1 MSLRELLGYLMAAL
15 AVLIVAGGIWAARYH
30 SPARKYARRI
40 AKERR
45 AARERK
51 RRVEDD
57 G

>member
-1 MSLRELLGYLMAAL
+1 MSLRELLGYLLAAI
-15 AVLIVAGGIWAARYH
+15 AVLIVALGIWAARYH
-30 SPARKYARRI
+30 SPARKYARMI

-51 RRVEDD
+51 RRAEGD